1 MSSISGI
8 ASSIGSACKAV
19 FDCVTYPFRW
29 AFNRTVSVLSSVKT
43 YLFGASKPESQSAVP
58 HETRVSERSVGS
70 MSEPTVSTVTSVPS
84 SDLSEQNE
92 LKIAKI
98 KALATDLVKAEQK
111 TEGLLVFLQEREN
124 QSTEQQFNV
133 RQLANKVTDLKK
145 LHRIDEDLDND
156 VVISPDVV
164 KDKVADVFKV
174 LKEAVSLIQKDNLK
188 TLLDQKRLEKL
199 DALLIDID
207 NAKAKL
213 SDI

>member
-1 MSSISGI
+1 
-8 ASSIGSACKAV
+8 
-19 FDCVTYPFRW
+19 
-29 AFNRTVSVLSSVKT
+29 
-43 YLFGASKPESQSAVP
+43 
-58 HETRVSERSVGS
+58 